1 MSPRTSKIRVRDK
14 KSDKPTPAWYVGKR
28 VLKLHDI
35 TYAELAE
42 KMNVSVTSI
51 HGMVT
56 YPPNV
61 MHIKMMAE
69 TIGCSF
75 FDFFDFSAESRP
87 DSRPVCGDAI
97 ASSPTITCPTCGQQ
111 FLLTPVAS
119 SSEEI
124 STEEISTEEISTEE

>member
-1 MSPRTSKIRVRDK
+1 MTPRTTKIRVRDK
-14 KSDKPTPAWYVGKR
+14 KSDNPTPAWYVAKR

-35 TYAELAE
+35 TYGELAE
-42 KMNVSVTSI
+42 KMNVSVTSV

-75 FDFFDFSAESRP
+75 FDFFDFYAEARP
-87 DSRPVCGDAI
+87 DGRPVCGDAI
-97 ASSPTITCPTCGQQ
+97 ATSPTITCPSCGQQ
-111 FLLTPVAS
+111 FLLTPIAS
-119 SSEEI
+119 SPEEI
-124 STEEISTEEISTEE
+124 SPEE